1 MAVAVPGRRRKP
13 PFAFLAS
20 RAVLRDNCAMR
31 LLLWLLRGLV
41 FFLLLGF
48 ALKNDGI
55 VTLRFFF
62 ETEWRLPLIAVILLT
77 FVVGV
82 LLGVTAAVL
91 TLRNQRR
98 EIRRLRENASGASA
112 SVSAISVRDTPPADY
127 LRSL

>member
-1 MAVAVPGRRRKP
+1 
-13 PFAFLAS
+13 
-20 RAVLRDNCAMR
+20 MR

-48 ALKNDGI
+48 ALKNDGL

>member
-1 MAVAVPGRRRKP
+1 
-13 PFAFLAS
+13 
-20 RAVLRDNCAMR
+20 MR
-31 LLLWLLRGLV
+31 LLLWLLRVLV

-48 ALKNDGI
+48 ALKNDAI

-62 ETEWRLPLIAVILLT
+62 ETEWRLPLIAVILFA
-77 FVVGV
+77 FVAGG

-98 EIRRLRENASGASA
+98 EIRRLRENVSGASA
-112 SVSAISVRDTPPADY
+112 LVSSISVREAPPADY